1 MVRMPFFMAGTLW
14 HRQKYGIIM
23 ANRSVVITGAA
34 AGIGAACAQKFAQ
47 NGDHLI
53 LVDTDEEHGRAVAE
67 RLAES
72 KGNVS
77 FVNAD
82 ITKKLDVH
90 NIIAEALESNG
101 RVDILINAAIQH
113 FAAPFL
119 ETSEDDFERVLKHN
133 VLGTF
138 LINQAIAKQMVRQRD
153 EETTQASDDKKT
165 YSIVNIGSVDG
176 VATQSVHVAFA
187 ASQGGVHQ
195 LTKGIALALCPNA
208 IRVNTVGVGIIRGE
222 GENGDSHKPV
232 APLERVGEP
241 EEVANVAFFLSS
253 DAASFVTGQTVF
265 VDGGQLVRAS
275 QLPVSK
281 KS

>member
-1 MVRMPFFMAGTLW
+1 
-14 HRQKYGIIM
+14 M

-34 AGIGAACAQKFAQ
+34 AGIGAACAEKFARD
-47 NGDHLI
+47 GDHLI
-53 LVDTDEEHGRAVAE
+53 LVDTDEEKGRALAE

-72 KGNVS
+72 NGNVS
-77 FVNAD
+77 FVIAD

-90 NIIAEALESNG
+90 NVIAEAMESNG
-101 RVDILINAAIQH
+101 RVDILINAAIDH

-119 ETSEDDFERVLKHN
+119 ETSEDDFARVLEHN

-138 LINQAIAKQMVRQRD
+138 LINQAVAKQMVRQRD
-153 EETTQASDDKKT
+153 EETNQSPDDRKP

-195 LTKGIALALCPNA
+195 LTKGIALALCPHA

-222 GENGDSHKPV
+222 GEDGEVHKPV
-232 APLERVGEP
+232 APLKRVGEP
-241 EEVANVAFFLSS
+241 EEVANVVFFLSS
-253 DAASFVTGQTVF
+253 DDASFVTGQTVF

-275 QLPVSK
+275 QLAASK

>member
-1 MVRMPFFMAGTLW
+1 
-14 HRQKYGIIM
+14 M
-23 ANRSVVITGAA
+23 ANRSVIITGAA
-34 AGIGAACAQKFAQ
+34 AGIGAACAKKFLAAD
-47 NGDHLI
+47 DHLI
-53 LVDTDEEHGRAVAE
+53 LVDKDEEKGRALKDQLDAE
-67 RLAES
+67 DRR
-72 KGNVS
+72 VS
-77 FVNAD
+77 FVHAD

-90 NIIAEALESNG
+90 NVIADAMESKG
-101 RVDILINAAIQH
+101 RIDILINAGIEH

-119 ETSEDDFERVLKHN
+119 ETSEDDMARILEHN

-138 LINQAIAKQMVRQRD
+138 LINQAVAKQMVRQR
-153 EETTQASDDKKT
+153 ESELAQTTDPDSP

-195 LTKGIALALCPNA
+195 LTKGIALALCPHA

-222 GENGDSHKPV
+222 GEENGEIHKPV

-241 EEVANVAFFLSS
+241 EEVANVVFFLSS
-253 DAASFVTGQTVF
+253 KEASFVTGQTVF

-275 QLPVSK
+275 QITPSK
-281 KS
+281 NS